1 MKTKLTGLVSLI
13 VIILLSLVAASHP
26 VLESLPLRLSLP
38 ETAGHHNWVTIPPEA
53 LALIGPAAPPQ
64 PEEVIPFVKELYF
77 HGVPYDAARQF
88 GPEAVPLLLDLLA
101 DPANELYAT
110 NIVVTLGFIGHPTAR
125 PGLLD
130 YLTQTSGEV
139 SLAQFR
145 GLRSVPYALAHLA
158 HQGDA
163 ESLVFLLAASD
174 PAYWA
179 NNPLP
184 WSYQSQSQ
192 AAELYQQTLL
202 ALGVS
207 GLPQA
212 QARLT
217 ELAAQGNLSTQAG
230 DDTLQQA
237 LALHQR
243 VRQEGMAPVVS
254 PDPNLPA
261 PPELQD
267 SLEAQAP
274 DSNSVGH
281 LQTFV
286 VGRHTAMGS
295 VPSNAQVDALLL
307 RASEIMQTAD
317 SSADIACCV
326 ALQRNGPVGTFNTT
340 DGFINTR
347 TELNA
352 LFNLNSYQVKVVP
365 ALDYCGGYN
374 PGIIGCAYI
383 SSSKNMILE
392 YLGDVTLDGILWA
405 HEFGHNQGLYH
416 PDPPVSTRIMN
427 GSLSYFAKQMTQTE
441 CNAWHNTFQNPG
453 TPGACPIGF
462 SISKSL
468 SPGPEATA
476 NAIIEYTITVRN
488 NSFQTVTGITV
499 SDSLPPQLSYVAGS
513 AVASPAIVNLT
524 NFPASAGPFTLNSQQ
539 SVQITYRVRVAAT
552 VSKGDRLVNTAT
564 VTATSPTL
572 SASAS
577 YFTIVNP
584 EKIFLP
590 LLLKNN

>member
-1 MKTKLTGLVSLI
+1 MKTKLTGFVSLI
-13 VIILLSLVAASHP
+13 VIILLGLAVTGQYEF
-26 VLESLPLRLSLP
+26 ESIPLRLSLP
-38 ETAGHHNWVTIPPEA
+38 ETAARPNRVTVPPGT

-77 HGVPYDAARQF
+77 HGVPYEPARQF
-88 GPEAVPLLLDLLA
+88 GPEAVPLLLDMLA

-110 NIVVTLGFIGHPTAR
+110 NIVVTLGFIGQPTAR
-125 PGLLD
+125 PALLD
-130 YLTQTSGEV
+130 YLTQTAGEV
-139 SLAQFR
+139 SLAQFQ

-158 HQGDA
+158 YQGDA

-174 PAYWA
+174 PAYWS

-184 WSYQSQSQ
+184 WSYQGQPQ

-217 ELAAQGNLSTQAG
+217 EIATQGGLSTQAA

-237 LALHQR
+237 LALNQR
-243 VRQEGMAPVVS
+243 VQQAGMAAVVS

-267 SLEAQAP
+267 SLGTQAT

-286 VGRHTAMGS
+286 VGRHTALGS
-295 VPSNAQVDALLL
+295 VPTEAQVDALLAK
-307 RASEIMQTAD
+307 ASEVMQTAD
-317 SSADIACCV
+317 SSTDIACCV
-326 ALQRNGPVGTFNTT
+326 ALQRNGSIDAYSTT
-340 DGFINTR
+340 DGTINTS

-352 LFNLNSYQVKVVP
+352 VFNNSTYEVKLVR

-374 PGIIGCAYI
+374 TSIIGCAYI
-383 SSSKNMILE
+383 GTSKNMILE
-392 YLGDVTLDGILWA
+392 YLGNVTLDGILWA

-416 PDPPVSTRIMN
+416 PNPSVSTRIMN
-427 GSLSYFAKQMTQTE
+427 GSLSFLAKQMTQTE
-441 CNAWHNTFQNPG
+441 CNAWHNTYQNPG
-453 TPGACPIGF
+453 APGSCPIGF
-462 SISKSL
+462 SVSKTL
-468 SPGPEATA
+468 SASSVVTA
-476 NAIIEYTITVRN
+476 NAIIEYTIQVRN
-488 NSFQTVTGITV
+488 GSFQTVTGLTV

-524 NFPASAGPFTLNSQQ
+524 NFPASSGSFTLNSQQ
-539 SVQITYRVRVAAT
+539 SVLITYRVRVAGT
-552 VSKGDRLVNTAT
+552 VSKGDLLVNTAT
-564 VTATSPTL
+564 VSSVNLPAPV
-572 SASAS
+572 SAS
-577 YFTIVNP
+577 YLTIVDP
-584 EKIFLP
+584 EKTFLP

>member
-340 DGFINTR
+340 DGFINTSG
-347 TELNA
+347 TGA
-352 LFNLNSYQVKVVP
+352 
-365 ALDYCGGYN
+365 
-374 PGIIGCAYI
+374 
-383 SSSKNMILE
+383 
-392 YLGDVTLDGILWA
+392 
-405 HEFGHNQGLYH
+405 GLL
-416 PDPPVSTRIMN
+416 RR
-427 GSLSYFAKQMTQTE
+427 L
-441 CNAWHNTFQNPG
+441 
-453 TPGACPIGF
+453 
-462 SISKSL
+462 
-468 SPGPEATA
+468 
-476 NAIIEYTITVRN
+476 
-488 NSFQTVTGITV
+488 
-499 SDSLPPQLSYVAGS
+499 
-513 AVASPAIVNLT
+513 
-524 NFPASAGPFTLNSQQ
+524 Q
-539 SVQITYRVRVAAT
+539 SW
-552 VSKGDRLVNTAT
+552 DHRLR
-564 VTATSPTL
+564 L
-572 SASAS
+572 H
-577 YFTIVNP
+577 
-584 EKIFLP
+584 
-590 LLLKNN
+590 